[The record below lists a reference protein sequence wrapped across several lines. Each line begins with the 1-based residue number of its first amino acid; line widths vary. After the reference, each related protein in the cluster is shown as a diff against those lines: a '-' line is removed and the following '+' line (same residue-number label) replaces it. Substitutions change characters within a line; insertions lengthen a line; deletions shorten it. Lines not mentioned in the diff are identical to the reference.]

1 MRKFNASYVNWLL
14 SYYAKNFGLWGL
26 LGVTLVILGLLFYT
40 TKIMDVD
47 NELNRNLAEYQQ
59 LESNKTIPVPLS
71 ATPTVTTEQEIADF
85 YKLFPNGA
93 NLPKLLGQI
102 DHSAVKQSLILNRA
116 DYKLTQTKQGKLI
129 RYEIVL
135 PVIGKYIQIRQFIV
149 ALLHQL
155 PALALTDMQI
165 KRENSMSSVVEA
177 RLVFVLF
184 LQGDQW

>member
-1 MRKFNASYVNWLL
+1 MSKFNASYVNWLL
-14 SYYAKNFGLWGL
+14 SYYAKHLGLWGL
-26 LGVTLVILGLLFYT
+26 LGVTLVMFGLLFYT
-40 TKIMDVD
+40 TNIMDVE

-59 LESNKTIPVPLS
+59 LESNKTAPVPQS
-71 ATPTVTTEQEIADF
+71 AVPAVTTEQEITDF
-85 YKLFPNGA
+85 YKRFPNGA
-93 NLPKLLGQI
+93 SLSKLLGQI
-102 DHSAVKQSLILNRA
+102 NHSAVKQRLILNRA

-135 PVIGKYIQIRQFIV
+135 PVIGQYTQIRQFMV
-149 ALLHQL
+149 ELLYQL

-165 KRENSMSSVVEA
+165 KRENSMSAIVEA